1 MAVWRGRC
9 GTEAVSGGSRS
20 PHLSQSGRH
29 SSEKDAFTVGHY
41 HASQRRKILGVY
53 MVKTFSLDV

>member
-29 SSEKDAFTVGHY
+29 SLVTLARLVGLSMLFRAADV
-41 HASQRRKILGVY
+41 ASTDRV
-53 MVKTFSLDV
+53 